1 MSHDPD
7 HDLMRRLVDYHD
19 HIAAPPVLVGDDLRR
34 GRRRVRRTRGLVA
47 GGTALGIAL
56 VAAVTFSL
64 GGREDDVP
72 QPAGPTGLTTPMVKP
87 ASLAEVTEFGF
98 HVEPGP
104 GFEVSED
111 WLLGADRQALTVWL
125 ADGDY
130 DRTNNPDVSVAVYY
144 QGEAP
149 ELPTPGAPVTVH
161 GGAGTYVEETQDDY
175 WRAWLSWE
183 YAPGSW
189 VQVIGRGFGAAP
201 PPEFQSQVVG
211 VAEALRSGGGDPV
224 RVPVRVGT
232 LPEALPPLETWHRL
246 SVSFYDGDWSWWLEI
261 DEISIWATSDVEGPC
276 RGSDGG
282 RQTAAEFTYRGI
294 PGCLVDGERIGLRL
308 GDADVFVDFG
318 QVPDLPIE
326 DMKQVLA
333 ELTIAP
339 DDPATWF
346 ELGAAMSAT

>member
-1 MSHDPD
+1 MSPDHD
-7 HDLMRRLVDYHD
+7 HDLMSRLVDYHD

-47 GGTALGIAL
+47 GG
-56 VAAVTFSL
+56 VAIGLASVVLAVSL
-64 GGREDDVP
+64 SAAERPDEVP
-72 QPAGPTGLTTPMVKP
+72 QPAEPTSLTTPMVKP
-87 ASLAEVTEFGF
+87 ASLAEVRELGF

-104 GFEVSED
+104 GYEVSED
-111 WLLGADRQALTVWL
+111 WSLESDRQALTVRL
-125 ADGDY
+125 ADGDFS
-130 DRTNNPDVSVAVYY
+130 RTNNPDVSVAVYY

-161 GGAGTYVEETQDDY
+161 GGAGTYVEEAQGDY

-189 VQVIGRGFGAAP
+189 VQVVGRGFGPVP
-201 PPEFQSQVVG
+201 PPDFQSQVLS
-211 VAEALRSGGGDPV
+211 VAEALRSGGGEPL

-232 LPEALPPLETWHRL
+232 LPASLPSLETAHSL
-246 SVSFYDGDWSWWLEI
+246 NVSHYDGDWMWWLSI
-261 DEISIWATSDVEGPC
+261 DEISIWATSGVEGPC
-276 RGSDGG
+276 RGSDG
-282 RQTAAEFTYRGI
+282 RLQTSEFTYRGI

-318 QVPDLPIE
+318 PMPDLPIE
-326 DMKQVLA
+326 DMKQALA
-333 ELTIAP
+333 ELTVAS

-346 ELGAAMSAT
+346 ELDAAMGAT